1 MSLLRANSEP
11 ASRVEYPGEWTK
23 EAICEGKGFVVEGV
37 LLTKRTHSVAAQ
49 AKTQTL
55 PTKFVALQLKLTSP
69 AKRRNFGPDG
79 KELAPEFE
87 ERSKTFKGYLSYEK
101 KDARS
106 TANVTNQEL
115 CDILGKKSGGPIPKN
130 LSKPDVLNHLHPK
143 QIGVFEFWL
152 ESSQWPSLDLALG
165 QAVRL
170 RTLGDSV
177 LVETITK
184 IDSVTSNLVNYSG
197 ETESWT
203 SKIVQRQDDEEK
215 EESEEEWD

>member
-1 MSLLRANSEP
+1 MEKNLPQNLKNVQKRLKGISH
-11 ASRVEYPGEWTK
+11 TK
-23 EAICEGKGFVVEGV
+23 
-37 LLTKRTHSVAAQ
+37 
-49 AKTQTL
+49 
-55 PTKFVALQLKLTSP
+55 
-69 AKRRNFGPDG
+69 
-79 KELAPEFE
+79 
-87 ERSKTFKGYLSYEK
+87 K